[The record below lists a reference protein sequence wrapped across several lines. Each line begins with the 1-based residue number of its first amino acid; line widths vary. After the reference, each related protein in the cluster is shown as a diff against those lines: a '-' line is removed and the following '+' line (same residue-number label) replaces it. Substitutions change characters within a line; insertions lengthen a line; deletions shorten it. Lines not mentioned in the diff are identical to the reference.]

1 MNINSTKLSY
11 GRHYVNQSDLNRI
24 KKALFSGYLS
34 SGFYVKKFENL
45 IREKLKVGYASVCNS
60 GTSAL
65 HLAYLAC
72 NLKEN
77 DTIILPS
84 INFVAA
90 ANLAKLMKLKFYFAD
105 IEYSTG
111 QISPKT
117 INDCIK
123 KNKIK
128 KINAIVVMYM
138 GGYPRNI
145 KYFHDLKKKYKCYL
159 IEDSCHAF
167 GSKYQIGKKQFYIGS
182 CKHSDISTF
191 SFHPLKT
198 ITTGEGGAITTNN
211 KMLNDRILKFRSH
224 GFIKKKNY
232 WNYDLDFSG
241 YNFRLS
247 DINCALGI
255 SQFAKIEKFLR
266 QRKKIFQ
273 YYFKKLKNYKNI
285 VNLILPEIYTFPSYH
300 LMIMQINF
308 KKLKI
313 DKEIFLKKLIN
324 SKIYCQYHYIPTYR
338 FKPFNFF
345 KQKKLENS
353 EAYFKNSISI
363 PIYFSLK
370 IGEQNF
376 VINKIKSI
384 INKYEK
390 NY

>member
-145 KYFHDLKKKYKCYL
+145 KYFHDLKKK
-159 IEDSCHAF
+159 I
-167 GSKYQIGKKQFYIGS
+167 Q
-182 CKHSDISTF
+182 
-191 SFHPLKT
+191 
-198 ITTGEGGAITTNN
+198 
-211 KMLNDRILKFRSH
+211 MLLN
-224 GFIKKKNY
+224 
-232 WNYDLDFSG
+232 
-241 YNFRLS
+241 
-247 DINCALGI
+247 
-255 SQFAKIEKFLR
+255 
-266 QRKKIFQ
+266 
-273 YYFKKLKNYKNI
+273 
-285 VNLILPEIYTFPSYH
+285 
-300 LMIMQINF
+300 
-308 KKLKI
+308 
-313 DKEIFLKKLIN
+313 
-324 SKIYCQYHYIPTYR
+324 
-338 FKPFNFF
+338 
-345 KQKKLENS
+345 
-353 EAYFKNSISI
+353 
-363 PIYFSLK
+363 
-370 IGEQNF
+370 
-376 VINKIKSI
+376 
-384 INKYEK
+384 
-390 NY
+390 

>member
-1 MNINSTKLSY
+1 MNKSVKLSY
-11 GRHYVNQSDLNRI
+11 GRHYIDQTDLKEI
-24 KKALFSGYLS
+24 KNALFSGYLS
-34 SGFYVKKFENL
+34 SGSYINKFENL
-45 IREKLKVGYASVCNS
+45 IKKKLKVNFVSVCNS

-77 DTIILPS
+77 DIVILPAV
-84 INFVAA
+84 NFVAA

-105 IEYSTG
+105 IEYNTG

-145 KYFHDLKKKYKCYL
+145 KYFDYLKKKYKCFL

-167 GSKYQIGKKQFYIGS
+167 GSKYKIGKKNFYIGS

-198 ITTGEGGAITTNN
+198 ITTGEGGAVTTN
-211 KMLNDRILKFRSH
+211 KKLLNDRILKFRSH

-255 SQFAKIEKFLR
+255 SQLTKIDKFISK
-266 QRKKIFQ
+266 RKKIFQ
-273 YYFKKLKNYKNI
+273 NYFKKLNKYKNI
-285 VNLILPEIYTFPSYH
+285 VKLVTPEINTSPSYH
-300 LMIMQINF
+300 LIILQIDFQNLRINKETLI
-308 KKLKI
+308 KKLM
-313 DKEIFLKKLIN
+313 LSN
-324 SKIYCQYHYIPTYR
+324 IYCQYHYIPTYK
-338 FKPFNFF
+338 FKSFNLF
-345 KQKKLENS
+345 KHEKLENS
-353 EAYFKNSISI
+353 ETYFKNSISI
-363 PIYFSLK
+363 PVYFSLK
-370 IGEQNF
+370 IEEQNLI
-376 VINKIKSI
+376 INKIKMI
-384 INKYEK
+384 INKYAK
-390 NY
+390 KY

>member
-1 MNINSTKLSY
+1 MNIKDTKLSY
-11 GRHYVNQSDLNRI
+11 GRHYVDQTDLKEI

-34 SGFYVKKFENL
+34 SGFYVQRFENL
-45 IREKLKVGYASVCNS
+45 IRKKLKVSYASVCNS

-111 QISPKT
+111 QISPNT
-117 INDCIK
+117 ISECIK

-128 KINAIVVMYM
+128 KIAAIVVMFM

-145 KYFHDLKKKYKCYL
+145 KYFHNLKKKYKCYL

-167 GSKYQIGKKQFYIGS
+167 GSKYKIDKIFFHIGS

-198 ITTGEGGAITTNN
+198 ITTGEGGAITTNKKKLYN
-211 KMLNDRILKFRSH
+211 RISKFRSH

-232 WNYDLDFSG
+232 WNYDLNFSG

-255 SQFAKIEKFLR
+255 SQFTKIEKFLK
-266 QRKKIFQ
+266 QRKNIFQ
-273 YYFKKLKNYKNI
+273 NYFKKLNNYKNI
-285 VNLILPEIYTFPSYH
+285 ITLISPEIGTFPSYH
-300 LMIMQINF
+300 LMILQINF

-313 DKEIFLKKLIN
+313 DKETLLKKLIN
-324 SKIYCQYHYIPTYR
+324 LKIYCQYHYIPTYR
-338 FKPFNFF
+338 FKNFNFF
-345 KQKKLENS
+345 KQEKLKNS

-363 PIYFSLK
+363 PIYFGLK
-370 IGEQNF
+370 IVEQNF
-376 VINKIKSI
+376 IINEIKSI

-390 NY
+390 KY